1 MLATGGAGP
10 MVDDD
15 YITLVEA
22 SRLAGLK
29 NSSSLH
35 AASQVGR
42 LKTVT
47 TATGPRA
54 VRLTTRAWLRE
65 YLEDQRRA
73 T

>member
-1 MLATGGAGP
+1 

-42 LKTVT
+42 LKTVA
-47 TATGPRA
+47 TATGPRT
-54 VRLTTRAWLRE
+54 VHLTTRAWLQE
-65 YLEDQRRA
+65 YLDSQRRD